1 MKLSEA
7 KSIGKKI
14 TCAVL
19 CVALLLIFTSAS
31 YGALNPKYKYRVKA
45 DPWEHVEKAPKQND
59 DQSLDLILVVIGPDV
74 CLVFKF
80 QFNMENSRNLDELT
94 NQRSNSPAK
103 LDFLDK
109 SERKFQ
115 K

>member
-1 MKLSEA
+1 MKR
-7 KSIGKKI
+7 KI
-14 TCAVL
+14 ICVVL
-19 CVALLLIFTSAS
+19 CVVLLLIFTSS
-31 YGALNPKYKYRVKA
+31 SFGALNPKYKYRMKA

-59 DQSLDLILVVIGPDV
+59 DQSPDFILVVIGPDV

-80 QFNMENSRNLDELT
+80 QSNMENSRNLDELT
-94 NQRSNSPAK
+94 NQRSNSPVK
-103 LDFLDK
+103 LDFLNK